1 MNRIK
6 IDPIFVVWMEYVKIF
21 EEVER
26 YYKVELK
33 YTDKLIYIEGIV
45 WILYYYLG
53 SPSNIE
59 EAKKKIN
66 DILERS
72 SFDYLFKSN

>member
-45 WILYYYLG
+45 
-53 SPSNIE
+53 
-59 EAKKKIN
+59 
-66 DILERS
+66 
-72 SFDYLFKSN
+72 